1 MGSRGDPGKFS
12 ALQARYSE
20 YREEMKQSFAGSSFF
35 ASGKAASDCTPEEQK
50 AVLDAFWAF
59 GGIGYI
65 WAFNDV
71 LFDEE
76 SNAIVAD
83 FLREK
88 MAARI
93 KDPVLREKLLP
104 RDYPVGTRRPCCD
117 SGYLEAFNRDNVTL
131 VDLRGTPIVRF
142 TETGIETSDCH
153 RELDMIIVAIG
164 FDALTGALTA
174 INPENGEGEHLA
186 DMWKNGVR
194 TYLGFGVSGFPN
206 MFFVNGPLGLSAAAN
221 VPLVSENDVDFIGDC
236 IAWMQKSGYTRIEP
250 TREAQEAWSQEVTAL
265 GNTTLF
271 MRTPSWFT
279 GGNIPGKKR
288 EILIYLGGLIAFA
301 ERCRRVA
308 EKGFEGFVAR

>member
-1 MGSRGDPGKFS
+1 
-12 ALQARYSE
+12 
-20 YREEMKQSFAGSSFF
+20 MKQSFAGSSFF

-131 VDLRGTPIVRF
+131 VDLRRTPIVRF

-186 DMWKNGVR
+186 DMWKNGHR
-194 TYLGFGVSGFPN
+194 G
-206 MFFVNGPLGLSAAAN
+206 
-221 VPLVSENDVDFIGDC
+221 
-236 IAWMQKSGYTRIEP
+236 
-250 TREAQEAWSQEVTAL
+250 
-265 GNTTLF
+265 
-271 MRTPSWFT
+271 
-279 GGNIPGKKR
+279 
-288 EILIYLGGLIAFA
+288 
-301 ERCRRVA
+301 
-308 EKGFEGFVAR
+308 